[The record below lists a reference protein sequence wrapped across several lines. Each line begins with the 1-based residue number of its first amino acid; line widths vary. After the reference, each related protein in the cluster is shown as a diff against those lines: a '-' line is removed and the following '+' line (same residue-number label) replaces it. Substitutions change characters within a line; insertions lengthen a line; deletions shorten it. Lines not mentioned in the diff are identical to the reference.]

1 MTAVNVYPGSVQF
14 VGLGAETTY
23 GTPAAAPT
31 IFPPLEA
38 VPKWDPKITMLT
50 DSGLR
55 GGMFTT
61 VNQIQ
66 GNRYEEFS
74 YKSLMFADS
83 LMPHFANMLGA
94 YTQTGTGTTP
104 TGTLSSGAAA
114 GVTTVSSSVSIPASD
129 VVQID
134 TGVLAEL
141 ATVQSVSGAGP
152 YTLTL
157 QAATRF
163 AHASGAAIT
172 NTAAPYTQSEALLNG
187 LGTTAQ
193 PKSYTGWLYL
203 EGGQC
208 VRVPGMMLA
217 DLKLT
222 MKPNEKPT
230 IDASWQG
237 LPGTFVSAP
246 TYTPTAL
253 KPFNTNNLQISI
265 GGVATSAASDIEID
279 FKRDTKMALGFT
291 GSQSPV
297 SIFMGALTV
306 TGTVQAIYQG
316 VTDQFLTDLLANT
329 QPSISASIYADGDST
344 HPFTVQ
350 LSKVAFNSATVTG
363 SMTSYVTINAPFNAL
378 ANTTD
383 AIDGALSPAQ
393 VKLTSASS
401 TVF

>member
-1 MTAVNVYPGSVQF
+1 MAVNVYPGSVQF
-14 VGLGAETTY
+14 VALGKETTY

-31 IFPPLEA
+31 IFPPLES
-38 VPKWDPKITMLT
+38 VPKWDPKITMLK

-55 GGMFTT
+55 GGMFSD

-83 LMPHFANMLGA
+83 LMPHFVNMLGA
-94 YTQTGTGTTP
+94 YVQTGTTAAPTT
-104 TGTLSSGAAA
+104 TLSAGTAA
-114 GVTTVSSSVSIPASD
+114 GVTTINTVASIPATS
-129 VVQID
+129 VIQID
-134 TGVLAEL
+134 TGVLAEI
-141 ATVQSVSGAGP
+141 ATVNSVTGAGP

-157 QAATRF
+157 ATATRF
-163 AHASGAAIT
+163 AHASAVTVT
-172 NTAAPYTQSEALLNG
+172 NTAQPYTQSEAILNG

-193 PKSYTGWLYL
+193 PPSYTGWLYL

-208 VRVPGMMLA
+208 VRVPGMMLS

-253 KPFNTNNLQISI
+253 KPFNTNNLTISV
-265 GGVATSAASDIEID
+265 GGVATTAASDIEID

-291 GSQSPV
+291 GTQSPV
-297 SIFMGALTV
+297 SIFMGSLTV

-350 LSKVAFNSATVTG
+350 LSKVALNSATVTG

-393 VKLTSASS
+393 VKLASAAS
-401 TVF
+401 TVY